1 MASGGCCVELPDI
14 QEVHLDKNN
23 VNSCLCFVAYVLS
36 SFETSMDAKAMVMLD
51 GWSCRKPA
59 SALHTIDSLSFFGLC
74 YIVS

>member
-1 MASGGCCVELPDI
+1 MASGGCCVEVPDI

-51 GWSCRKPA
+51 GAAA
-59 SALHTIDSLSFFGLC
+59 SEQAR
-74 YIVS
+74 YIVPDCTYNR